1 MSTELSVL
9 IWFFFGK
16 HCLNVE
22 TRNKECIIST
32 WNQVDM
38 EMTVLPKES
47 SSIKQVMCFDKNFRT
62 IGLSKNLLAMDES
75 LSCDPLYLGKVI

>member
-1 MSTELSVL
+1 
-9 IWFFFGK
+9 
-16 HCLNVE
+16 
-22 TRNKECIIST
+22 
-32 WNQVDM
+32 M

-75 LSCDPLYLGKVI
+75 LSCDPLYLGKVGRERQRYDFGDDFDTVPQKFSM